1 MNIENKRVDNQVEEI
16 NEIGEKEISEFFLNL
31 KIQFNKEESGF
42 DQIIDF
48 SEEDIKKLF
57 FTSLTKDIF
66 RRYLDKPD
74 LVKERFKENVD
85 QFNISADEWKQA
97 ALKQPQLFYQSP
109 ETLNANIS
117 RSSELMGIDKNDF
130 VKVALKQPSL
140 FCQFPETLNANISRS
155 SELMGID
162 KNDFVKAA
170 LKQPQLFCQF
180 PETLNSNITKSSE
193 LMGIDKNDFVKAAL
207 KQPQLFCQSPETLFS
222 NFIAILFDN
231 DDIKTRKFV
240 LKNPVALC
248 YSQERDFIH
257 YLATKITSSKI
268 SIGKNPRQIIKDYYG
283 KQPYGEY
290 LEIKQFPM
298 IEEYLTKKIDNNE
311 LSIDEAI
318 EMTKNE
324 KLFGQ
329 FMLLRAI
336 EHFERE
342 SKKERK

>member
-1 MNIENKRVDNQVEEI
+1 
-16 NEIGEKEISEFFLNL
+16 
-31 KIQFNKEESGF
+31 
-42 DQIIDF
+42 
-48 SEEDIKKLF
+48 
-57 FTSLTKDIF
+57 
-66 RRYLDKPD
+66 
-74 LVKERFKENVD
+74 
-85 QFNISADEWKQA
+85 
-97 ALKQPQLFYQSP
+97 
-109 ETLNANIS
+109 
-117 RSSELMGIDKNDF
+117 
-130 VKVALKQPSL
+130 
-140 FCQFPETLNANISRS
+140 
-155 SELMGID
+155 MGID

-222 NFIAILFDN
+222 NFKALAILFDN

>member
-130 VKVALKQPSL
+130 VK
-140 FCQFPETLNANISRS
+140 
-155 SELMGID
+155 
-162 KNDFVKAA
+162 
-170 LKQPQLFCQF
+170 
-180 PETLNSNITKSSE
+180 
-193 LMGIDKNDFVKAAL
+193 AAL

-222 NFIAILFDN
+222 NFKALAILFDN